1 MRPKTP
7 PTWPKNCRN
16 TRYFSQ
22 FSSYQIQLAHSN
34 SPTYYFCMKRSF
46 ITLLSATA
54 LLITAAGCNSNDS
67 VKEAQKVNEVKADS
81 TTANTDMG
89 KVEKKGMEY
98 DSEFLAN
105 AASGGMLE
113 VEMGKQVAAR
123 AVTPEAKKFAEQ
135 MVSDH
140 SKSNA
145 ELMALAAKKGV
156 TLPTALSDKHKDVL
170 KDVVEK
176 KGVKMD
182 QEYMKEMLKDHEE
195 DVKEFTDASIKA
207 SDPEIKAFAAKNV
220 PVLQMHLDMVTK
232 MRPAVDAAK

>member
-1 MRPKTP
+1 
-7 PTWPKNCRN
+7 
-16 TRYFSQ
+16 
-22 FSSYQIQLAHSN
+22 
-34 SPTYYFCMKRSF
+34 MKRSF
-46 ITLLSATA
+46 ITLLSAAT
-54 LLITAAGCNSNDS
+54 LLIGMTSCNSGDS
-67 VKEAQKVNEVKADS
+67 VKEAQKVNDAKAES
-81 TTANTDMG
+81 KTANTDMG

-98 DSEFLAN
+98 DAEFLAN

-123 AVTPEAKKFAEQ
+123 AVTPDAKKFAQQ

-140 SKSNA
+140 TKSNA
-145 ELMALAAKKGV
+145 ELIALATKKGV

-170 KDVVEK
+170 KDVTEE

-182 QEYMKEMLKDHEE
+182 QEYLKEMLKDHEE

-232 MRPAVDAAK
+232 MKPTVDAAK